1 MSRLVVLDNEAVQ
14 ALKDPACSKHRR
26 VVSQVQVVT
35 SRKRRAAAI
44 EVAVPTAVRVEA
56 GWERTS
62 PAWAFPNRLRIADVP
77 LDSAHANV
85 AAAIRDRTGI
95 SVADAHVGAVIRSS
109 PAVQVTV
116 VTSDPADIGVAAGDR
131 PVTVVAI

>member
-14 ALKDPACSKHRR
+14 ALKDPAHSKHRR

-44 EVAVPTAVRVEA
+44 EIAVPTAVRVEA

-77 LDSAHANV
+77 LDTAHADV

-95 SVADAHVGAVIRSS
+95 SVTDAHIGAVVSS
-109 PAVQVTV
+109 SLAAQVTV
-116 VTSDPADIGVAAGDR
+116 VTSDPADMRVAAGDR